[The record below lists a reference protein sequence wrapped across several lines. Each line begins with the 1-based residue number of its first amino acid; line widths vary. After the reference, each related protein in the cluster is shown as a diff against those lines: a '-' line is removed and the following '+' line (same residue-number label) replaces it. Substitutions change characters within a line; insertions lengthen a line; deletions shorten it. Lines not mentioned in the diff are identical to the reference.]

1 MKKYLA
7 AFMAL
12 AMAATALTGCGG
24 GDSAGGH
31 HCLMPAGPPVS
42 QYAASDRPPCL
53 QAEEAMDRLHLRP
66 GRSQLDDT
74 GNHP

>member
-24 GDSAGGH
+24 G
-31 HCLMPAGPPVS
+31 
-42 QYAASDRPPCL
+42 ASGAISVITR
-53 QAEEAMDRLHLRP
+53 E
-66 GRSQLDDT
+66 
-74 GNHP
+74 